1 MNRELMNE
9 IIKLGVDQINRVP
22 VTNFSQADREV
33 ALRDKLHE
41 LTESRNGQFDV
52 MAYNKNITNNKPKT
66 VEKR

>member
-22 VTNFSQADREV
+22 VNNFSQADREV

-41 LTESRNGQFDV
+41 
-52 MAYNKNITNNKPKT
+52 
-66 VEKR
+66 